1 MFIDCQCAEQME
13 KGEEKRRKIS
23 GEERKQDGKE
33 KRGEVLFILVRLSL
47 Y

>member
-1 MFIDCQCAEQME
+1 ME
-13 KGEEKRRKIS
+13 KGREKRRKIS
-23 GEERKQDGKE
+23 GGGERKQDGKE